1 MDKKFVCIVA
11 DMRYYVVQGVYI
23 NRMPSIYDIFVDGGS
38 YEKPDVM
45 FPGDNSKNGE
55 GVLFLDD
62 IIKQCY
68 PPNGKADYDDYED
81 LFVISAIIED
91 GTITEAKLDVVI
103 YDSNHQGDFEPAF
116 VRLDINL
123 PVNELQKKLFES
135 IYTKWLVKPLASDQ
149 PAADIEV
156 SEEEKKELFS

>member
-11 DMRYYVVQGVYI
+11 DMHYYVVQGVYI

-38 YEKPDVM
+38 YEKPDM
-45 FPGDNSKNGE
+45 MLPADDSKNGE
-55 GVLFLDD
+55 GLIFLDD
-62 IIKQCY
+62 IIKQHY
-68 PPNGKADYDDYED
+68 PPNGKADYDDYDD
-81 LFVISAIIED
+81 LFVVSAIIED

-103 YDSNHQGDFEPAF
+103 YDKNHRGDFEPAF
-116 VRLDINL
+116 VRFDINL
-123 PVNELQKKLFES
+123 PTNELQKKLLEN

-149 PAADIEV
+149 SAADIEV

>member
-23 NRMPSIYDIFVDGGS
+23 NRMPSIYDIFVNEAS

-68 PPNGKADYDDYED
+68 PPDDRADYDDYED
-81 LFVISAIIED
+81 LFVISTIIED

-103 YDSNHQGDFEPAF
+103 YDRNHRVDFDPAF
-116 VRLDINL
+116 IRLDIDL
-123 PVNELQKKLFES
+123 PTNELQKRLSES
-135 IYTKWLVKPLASDQ
+135 IYTKWLVKPLAFDQ
-149 PAADIEV
+149 PVVDIEV